1 MKQKM
6 RKEEGDGDFRGGLG
20 DFQLEGTRR
29 VGNECSKSQN
39 KKGLI

>member
-6 RKEEGDGDFRGGLG
+6 RKEEGDGDFQGGTG
-20 DFQLEGTRR
+20 RFSTGWYKKD
-29 VGNECSKSQN
+29 GNDCSESQN